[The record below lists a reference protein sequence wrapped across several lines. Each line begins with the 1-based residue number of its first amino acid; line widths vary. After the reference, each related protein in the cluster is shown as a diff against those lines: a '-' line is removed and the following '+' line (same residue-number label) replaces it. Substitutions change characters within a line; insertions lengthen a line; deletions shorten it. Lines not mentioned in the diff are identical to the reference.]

1 MRSLPWCRQGFVPV
15 RAEHQSLQ
23 RGTPTEP
30 ATSQADAAIGQ
41 ACPARRFEQAPVRTQ
56 HGTEGKTMK
65 HTHDAI
71 VHAHEHAHV
80 VHYLRHGTRWEHMAA
95 THSHEH
101 NHPAV
106 EHDHEPHVSAEA
118 EHLRQAHDH
127 DHAHP
132 ASS

>member
-1 MRSLPWCRQGFVPV
+1 
-15 RAEHQSLQ
+15 
-23 RGTPTEP
+23 
-30 ATSQADAAIGQ
+30 
-41 ACPARRFEQAPVRTQ
+41 
-56 HGTEGKTMK
+56 MK

-71 VHAHEHAHV
+71 VHTHEHAHV
-80 VHYLRHGTRWEHMAA
+80 VHYLHGTQWEHMAA